1 MTRTGSRET
10 ENGGG
15 RRVRRLGMLVPSSNT
30 VVEAETPK
38 LLPSDGSVTC
48 HVARLPVVTIAADD
62 GSRGQFDTGRVLAAT
77 ALLADAQ
84 VDLILWNGTAASWLG
99 FDRDRRLADAIERQ
113 TQIPATTAVLA
124 INNQLARLGAR
135 RIGLVTPYVEALEA
149 DIVRN
154 YATIGVEIV
163 ASERLDITD
172 NIAFG
177 RVPPQQIAGMIRAVA
192 RQRPDAIVVMCTNLA
207 GASLV
212 DPLGAELG
220 IPVVDSVRTAIAQCL
235 DRLRAP

>member
-77 ALLADAQ
+77 AL
-84 VDLILWNGTAASWLG
+84 
-99 FDRDRRLADAIERQ
+99 LADAIERQ